1 MGVTGGHIE
10 EGAAAL
16 AQFTGGS
23 VVTEMITATAV
34 VAVAVAVMTTVV
46 VVAVAVA
53 VAAGVEAAGMKG
65 TMMEGGAG
73 MVAAPLPG
81 VQEAQSGR
89 TARNAGLRLSSG
101 TAKGRKSKGESL
113 QGG

>member
-23 VVTEMITATAV
+23 VVTEMITAAAV
-34 VAVAVAVMTTVV
+34 VAVAVAMMTTVV
-46 VVAVAVA
+46 VVAVA

-81 VQEAQSGR
+81 VQEARSGR